1 MIKPNAILEIKT
13 KNLIHNYKTLSTIA
27 SSSLAGATLKA
38 NAYGIGDLEIYKLL
52 YKNNCRHFFFA
63 SLDEAL
69 TIRKKFRKGNIYVL
83 NGIEDHNFNIFKK
96 FNIVPILNSRKELKK
111 FVKNNGINKKIKIGL
126 QVETGLNRLGISIKD
141 LGSISTN
148 KLDLQILISHLASSD
163 ELKNKYNQKQNN
175 NFRLYFNLFK
185 SIKYKSLVSSMGIL
199 LGKDF
204 HYDLIRPGISIYGG
218 HYNSKLKKKIMP
230 VVILKAKIL
239 QIKTLSKNEYVG
251 YNQTYKTHDK
261 IIIAILGIGYGD
273 GISRILSNNGDAMY
287 KNETFKIIGR
297 ISMDTITLDI
307 TKSKNDIQIGQYCE
321 IINTKNYFDIYHKV
335 NKFIQNIETIE
346 NSDVEKLF
354 SLYNSNEISVENFL
368 LIIQFHITKVI
379 KILTVKNNQNNLI
392 HCYLSLF
399 FKINEIISSFKSF
412 KLDQNQLL
420 NIIKSILLNH
430 SKNYN

>member
-69 TIRKKFRKGNIYVL
+69 TIRKKFRKGNIYVF
-83 NGIEDHNFNIFKK
+83 NGIEGLNFNIFKK
-96 FNIVPILNSRKELKK
+96 FNIVPILNSRKELEK

-175 NFRLYFNLFK
+175 NFRLYFSLFK

-218 HYNSKLKKKIMP
+218 HYNSKLKKRIMP
-230 VVILKAKIL
+230 VVTLKAKIL

-321 IINTKNYFDIYHKV
+321 IINTKNDI
-335 NKFIQNIETIE
+335 
-346 NSDVEKLF
+346 EKLAKKCGTI
-354 SLYNSNEISVENFL
+354 SNEI
-368 LIIQFHITKVI
+368 
-379 KILTVKNNQNNLI
+379 LTSISKRVKRVYI
-392 HCYLSLF
+392 
-399 FKINEIISSFKSF
+399 
-412 KLDQNQLL
+412 
-420 NIIKSILLNH
+420 
-430 SKNYN
+430 

>member
-1 MIKPNAILEIKT
+1 MP
-13 KNLIHNYKTLSTIA
+13 S
-27 SSSLAGATLKA
+27 
-38 NAYGIGDLEIYKLL
+38 
-52 YKNNCRHFFFA
+52 FFFA

-96 FNIVPILNSRKELKK
+96 FNIVPILNSRKELEK
-111 FVKNNGINKKIKIGL
+111 FVKDNGINKKIKIGL

-218 HYNSKLKKKIMP
+218 HYNSKLKKIIMP

-251 YNQTYKTHDK
+251 YNQTYKTHDT

-321 IINTKNYFDIYHKV
+321 IINTKNDI
-335 NKFIQNIETIE
+335 
-346 NSDVEKLF
+346 EKLAKKCGTI
-354 SLYNSNEISVENFL
+354 SNEI
-368 LIIQFHITKVI
+368 
-379 KILTVKNNQNNLI
+379 LTSISKRVKRVYI
-392 HCYLSLF
+392 
-399 FKINEIISSFKSF
+399 
-412 KLDQNQLL
+412 
-420 NIIKSILLNH
+420 
-430 SKNYN
+430 

>member
-1 MIKPNAILEIKT
+1 
-13 KNLIHNYKTLSTIA
+13 LS
-27 SSSLAGATLKA
+27 S
-38 NAYGIGDLEIYKLL
+38 
-52 YKNNCRHFFFA
+52 FFFA

-96 FNIVPILNSRKELKK
+96 FNIVPILNSRKELEK
-111 FVKNNGINKKIKIGL
+111 FVKDNGINKKIKIGL

-218 HYNSKLKKKIMP
+218 HYNSKLKKIIVP
-230 VVILKAKIL
+230 VVTLKAKIL

-251 YNQTYKTHDK
+251 YNKTYKTHDK
-261 IIIAILGIGYGD
+261 IIIAILGIGYED

-321 IINTKNYFDIYHKV
+321 IINTKNDI
-335 NKFIQNIETIE
+335 
-346 NSDVEKLF
+346 EKLAKKCGTI
-354 SLYNSNEISVENFL
+354 SNEI
-368 LIIQFHITKVI
+368 
-379 KILTVKNNQNNLI
+379 LTSISKRVKRVYI
-392 HCYLSLF
+392 
-399 FKINEIISSFKSF
+399 
-412 KLDQNQLL
+412 
-420 NIIKSILLNH
+420 
-430 SKNYN
+430 